1 MVERVR
7 KAKLAANGTCFNNA
21 PPIVTHGA
29 PPVVMENLNSALR
42 GSAGALSTAGR
53 CAQPQTAFH
62 RWGPRRCGWRR
73 GRKVKGGRAGC
84 IAESAIGA
92 GPDLAA
98 SRHHLTIP
106 TAFGSGRRG
115 RRSWWPSAATVVVVA
130 LRDRESHE
138 GQRQRQEK
146 RSGHGAG
153 RGAAPRRAGRP
164 RPPDR
169 HAMQTDETGVTRG
182 KRTSK
187 PYVPSRK

>member
-7 KAKLAANGTCFNNA
+7 KAKLAANGACFYNA

-146 RSGHGAG
+146 RSASGHGAC
-153 RGAAPRRAGRP
+153 AWCRAGAV
-164 RPPDR
+164 DR
-169 HAMQTDETGVTRG
+169 GQTDTRCRPTKQG
-182 KRTSK
+182 
-187 PYVPSRK
+187 